1 MGEAY
6 KKFMETFQDGTT
18 YKAFSVKRSRLNL
31 CKAESKKLKWKPE
44 WISFIESTKGM
55 DRNEALN
62 SFIEEFGEVV
72 TPTAFFNQRSRS
84 GAAPHRPHGSNNR
97 KALYAESISKKYTMI
112 KVAEPDVWISK
123 ARWVYEETHPGEL
136 TEPGDEFHFADSNKE
151 NYSPAN
157 IIKVKQKERTIFL
170 FLGGA
175 DSDPEVTKYR
185 LLQARLKVA
194 QLDLGEKIGIVKNYG
209 SGRKFK

>member
-1 MGEAY
+1 MQ
-6 KKFMETFQDGTT
+6 T
-18 YKAFSVKRSRLNL
+18 
-31 CKAESKKLKWKPE
+31 
-44 WISFIESTKGM
+44 STL
-55 DRNEALN
+55 A
-62 SFIEEFGEVV
+62 
-72 TPTAFFNQRSRS
+72 
-84 GAAPHRPHGSNNR
+84 SNNK

-170 FLGGA
+170 FLGGS

-209 SGRKFK
+209 SGRRFI